1 MLWLSSYIS
10 IEINIIISITD
21 KKQGQEVI
29 FLPLLSKN
37 IVNRNDKS
45 EHITHLDNVVRII
58 IVWSEWRDLNPRPLG
73 PEQRVEIF
81 SGYL

>member
-29 FLPLLSKN
+29 FLPLPSKN

-58 IVWSEWRDLNPRPLG
+58 IVWSE
-73 PEQRVEIF
+73 
-81 SGYL
+81 

>member
-58 IVWSEWRDLNPRPLG
+58 IVWSE
-73 PEQRVEIF
+73 
-81 SGYL
+81 

>member
-58 IVWSEWRDLNPRPLG
+58 IVWSEWRDSNPRPLG
-73 PEQRVEIF
+73 PEQRSEIF